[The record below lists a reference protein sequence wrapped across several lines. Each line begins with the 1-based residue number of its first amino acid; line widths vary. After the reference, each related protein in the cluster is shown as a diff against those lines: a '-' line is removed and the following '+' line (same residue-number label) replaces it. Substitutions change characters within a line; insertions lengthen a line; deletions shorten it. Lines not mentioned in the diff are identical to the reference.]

1 MYLLRKKGRVEK
13 MNFFNSRKKNQY
25 FLKILK
31 CINFISEKSREIF
44 KTVIWDFI
52 IGVKLML

>member
-31 CINFISEKSREIF
+31 CINFISEKGREIF